1 MAVGDRLA
9 GFNDV
14 NLKEPGMKVMHGE
27 LCADYNAAQ
36 EKLKKNFCD
45 RREQKF
51 SGKPRDARK
60 NHGI

>member
-27 LCADYNAAQ
+27 FGK
-36 EKLKKNFCD
+36 KLKVRSQNRNVYDFVF
-45 RREQKF
+45 KF
-51 SGKPRDARK
+51 EIVLTEVVRGL
-60 NHGI
+60 